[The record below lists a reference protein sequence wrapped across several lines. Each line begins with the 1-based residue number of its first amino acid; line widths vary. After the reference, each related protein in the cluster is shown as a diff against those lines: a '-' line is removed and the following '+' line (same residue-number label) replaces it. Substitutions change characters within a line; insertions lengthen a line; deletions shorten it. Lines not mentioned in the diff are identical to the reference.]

1 MEPMPEYP
9 AEIRV
14 AHIAARQRRVEPV
27 DFNARRARMEYLRGW
42 QRLAASGHV
51 GAQAVLSHR
60 DVQDE
65 LRAHH
70 ERVSNFAHLLNRETK
85 NWP

>member
-27 DFNARRARMEYLRGW
+27 DFEARRARLEHLRHW
-42 QRLAASGHV
+42 HRLAASGHP
-51 GAQAVLSHR
+51 GADAVLSHP
-60 DVQDE
+60 DVREE

-70 ERVSNFAHLLNRETK
+70 ERVSQFAHMLNQSG
-85 NWP
+85 